1 VAIEKGPCRPKA
13 RRGDNERHIVT
24 DRSTRCVLLA
34 DRHHG
39 LMEGVRGLLETAF
52 GTVFMVGDEASLID
66 GVERLEPSVTVV
78 DLALAGG
85 NWLQLLRTL
94 RERSPASKVIAL
106 SMYDEFSV
114 VRAAMG
120 AGVNGFVL
128 KRAIATDMLDAI
140 TSVLRGASYI
150 SPCIKEGGRNET

>member
-1 VAIEKGPCRPKA
+1 M
-13 RRGDNERHIVT
+13 N
-24 DRSTRCVLLA
+24 DRSTKCVLLA

-39 LMEGVRGLLETAF
+39 LIEGMRGLLETAF
-52 GTVFMVGDEASLID
+52 ATVFMVGDEASLID
-66 GVERLEPSVTVV
+66 GVKRLAPSVTVV

-94 RERSPASKVIAL
+94 REGSPASKLIVL
-106 SMYDEFSV
+106 SMYDEISV

-140 TSVLRGASYI
+140 AAVLRGESYI
-150 SPCIKEGGRNET
+150 SPSIRGSTPAVEPGN

>member
-1 VAIEKGPCRPKA
+1 M
-13 RRGDNERHIVT
+13 N
-24 DRSTRCVLLA
+24 DRSAKCVLLA

-39 LMEGVRGLLETAF
+39 LIEGMRGLLETAF
-52 GTVFMVGDEASLID
+52 ATVFMVGDEASLID
-66 GVERLEPSVTVV
+66 GVKRLAPSVTVV

-94 RERSPASKVIAL
+94 RESSPASKLIVL
-106 SMYDEFSV
+106 SMYDEISV

-140 TSVLRGASYI
+140 AAVLRGESYI
-150 SPCIKEGGRNET
+150 SPCIRGSTPAVAPGN

>member
-1 VAIEKGPCRPKA
+1 MS
-13 RRGDNERHIVT
+13 

-39 LMEGVRGLLETAF
+39 LIEGVRGLLETAF

-66 GVERLEPSVTVV
+66 GVERLQPSVTVV

-85 NWLQLLRTL
+85 NWLRLLRTL
-94 RERSPASKVIAL
+94 REGTPATRLIVL
-106 SMYDEFSV
+106 SMYDELSV

-140 TSVLRGASYI
+140 SAVLRDESYI
-150 SPCIKEGGRNET
+150 SPSIQGSTPAVAPGN

>member
-1 VAIEKGPCRPKA
+1 VNDRPTK
-13 RRGDNERHIVT
+13 
-24 DRSTRCVLLA
+24 CVLLA
-34 DRHHG
+34 DRNHG

-52 GTVFMVGDEASLID
+52 GTVFIVGDEASLID
-66 GVERLEPSVTVV
+66 GVERLRPSVTVV

-94 RERSPASKVIAL
+94 RRRTPPAKVILL
-106 SMYDEFSV
+106 SMYDESSV

-120 AGVNGFVL
+120 AGVDGFVL

-140 TSVLRGASYI
+140 AAVLRGGSYI
-150 SPCIKEGGRNET
+150 SPCIRMPAQPGSPDKP

>member
-1 VAIEKGPCRPKA
+1 M
-13 RRGDNERHIVT
+13 N
-24 DRSTRCVLLA
+24 DRSAKCVLLA

-39 LMEGVRGLLETAF
+39 LIEGMRGLLETAF
-52 GTVFMVGDEASLID
+52 ATVFMVGDEASLID
-66 GVERLEPSVTVV
+66 GVKRLAPSVTVV

-94 RERSPASKVIAL
+94 RESSPASKLIVL
-106 SMYDEFSV
+106 SMYDEISV

-140 TSVLRGASYI
+140 AAVLRGESYI
-150 SPCIKEGGRNET
+150 SPSIRGSTPAVAPSN

>member
-1 VAIEKGPCRPKA
+1 MSG
-13 RRGDNERHIVT
+13 
-24 DRSTRCVLLA
+24 RSTRCVLLA

-39 LMEGVRGLLETAF
+39 LIEGVRGLLETGF

-94 RERSPASKVIAL
+94 REGSPASKLIVL
-106 SMYDEFSV
+106 SMYDELSV

-120 AGVNGFVL
+120 AGANGFVL
-128 KRAIATDMLDAI
+128 KRTIATDMLDAI
-140 TSVLRGASYI
+140 AGVLRGESYI
-150 SPCIKEGGRNET
+150 SPCIRGPAQAMAPGHS

>member
-1 VAIEKGPCRPKA
+1 MG
-13 RRGDNERHIVT
+13 ERL
-24 DRSTRCVLLA
+24 TRCMLLA
-34 DRHHG
+34 DKHHG
-39 LMEGVRGLLETAF
+39 LVEGVRDLLTTAF

-66 GVERLEPSVTVV
+66 GVERLEPSVAVV

-85 NWLQLLRTL
+85 DWLQLMRAL
-94 RERSPASKVIAL
+94 REGSPASKLIVL
-106 SMYDEFSV
+106 SMYDELSV

-140 TSVLRGASYI
+140 AAVLRGESYI
-150 SPCIKEGGRNET
+150 SPSIRGSTPPVAPGN

>member
-1 VAIEKGPCRPKA
+1 M
-13 RRGDNERHIVT
+13 N

-66 GVERLEPSVTVV
+66 GIERLEPSVTVV
-78 DLALAGG
+78 DLALAGS

-94 RERSPASKVIAL
+94 RERSPGSKLHISVWPVAAACLLACCDGDELQQPICPQCTHRRRWNHQPSSVARHSTQPVPLGGIEASIVI
-106 SMYDEFSV
+106 SSDM
-114 VRAAMG
+114 RAG
-120 AGVNGFVL
+120 
-128 KRAIATDMLDAI
+128 
-140 TSVLRGASYI
+140 
-150 SPCIKEGGRNET
+150 

>member
-1 VAIEKGPCRPKA
+1 M
-13 RRGDNERHIVT
+13 N

-66 GVERLEPSVTVV
+66 GIERLEPSVTVV
-78 DLALAGG
+78 DLALACS
-85 NWLQLLRTL
+85 NWLQLLRRL
-94 RERSPASKVIAL
+94 RKRSPGSKLIVL
-106 SMYDEFSV
+106 TMYDEFSV
-114 VRAAMG
+114 VPAAMA
-120 AGVNGFVL
+120 AGVDGFVL

-150 SPCIKEGGRNET
+150 SPCIHALSETIRLSGGANIKDGGCNET

>member
-1 VAIEKGPCRPKA
+1 MNPRSPK
-13 RRGDNERHIVT
+13 
-24 DRSTRCVLLA
+24 CVLLA

-52 GTVFMVGDEASLID
+52 GTVFMVGDEVSLID
-66 GVERLEPSVTVV
+66 GVQRLAPSVTIV

-94 RERSPASKVIAL
+94 QERSPVSKLIVL
-106 SMYDEFSV
+106 SMHDEFSV

-120 AGVNGFVL
+120 AGANGFVL
-128 KRAIATDMLDAI
+128 KSAIATDMLDAI
-140 TSVLRGASYI
+140 AAVLRGSSYI
-150 SPCIKEGGRNET
+150 SPCIHASSEAPDRRSP

>member
-1 VAIEKGPCRPKA
+1 MS
-13 RRGDNERHIVT
+13 

-39 LMEGVRGLLETAF
+39 LIEGVRGLLETAF

-66 GVERLEPSVTVV
+66 GVERLQPSVTVV

-85 NWLQLLRTL
+85 NWLRLLRTL
-94 RERSPASKVIAL
+94 REGTPATRLIVL
-106 SMYDEFSV
+106 SMYDELSV

-140 TSVLRGASYI
+140 AAVLRGESYI
-150 SPCIKEGGRNET
+150 SPCIRGSTPAVAPGN

>member
-1 VAIEKGPCRPKA
+1 MS
-13 RRGDNERHIVT
+13 

-39 LMEGVRGLLETAF
+39 LIEGVRGLLETAF

-66 GVERLEPSVTVV
+66 GVARLEPSVTVV

-85 NWLQLLRTL
+85 NCLQLLRKL
-94 RERSPASKVIAL
+94 RQVSPATKLIVL
-106 SMYDEFSV
+106 SMYDELSV

-120 AGVNGFVL
+120 AGAN
-128 KRAIATDMLDAI
+128 
-140 TSVLRGASYI
+140 
-150 SPCIKEGGRNET
+150 